1 MAAELAAAMPA
12 AILLLALCAG
22 TLQSLARQA
31 VLADV
36 AAQTARSL
44 GRGEAAPALPDGT
57 VLSEHRSAGS
67 VCVSVRMDGGV
78 LGLPLTGRSCAL
90 DGGR

>member
-1 MAAELAAAMPA
+1 MPA

-22 TLQSLARQA
+22 TLQGLARQA

-44 GRGEAAPALPDGT
+44 ARGDTAPALPDGAALT
-57 VLSEHRSAGS
+57 EHRVADS
-67 VCVSVRMDGGV
+67 VCVTVRMDAGV

-90 DGGR
+90 EGGR